1 MKLNDFMLKNFPGLE
16 LRSPLFYSWD
26 ASIRFELG
34 VDESTVSIH
43 ENPRY
48 LQGVYR
54 RAIDL
59 FEALHAP
66 QDVLYLVADAHDL
79 GKGYALQRKLN
90 VFTKYVNTTSV
101 LRHLQ
106 HENRPFVYPED
117 DEDGIYRTH
126 RFSLRCRRSDFRYA
140 ALLKAIC
147 NQDMG
152 KRPSIHY
159 PVYFVNETKGTI
171 YYVYDDRGCD
181 VLGTEPGVIHSVYEE
196 FNDWILDYDRAE
208 IDKVFSC
215 SG

>member
-1 MKLNDFMLKNFPGLE
+1 MTLNDFMMKNFPGLE

-34 VDESTVSIH
+34 VNESSVSIH
-43 ENPRY
+43 ENPMY
-48 LQGVYR
+48 LQRVYR

-59 FEALHAP
+59 FEALHASE
-66 QDVLYLVADAHDL
+66 DVLYLVVDVHDF

-90 VFTKYVNTTSV
+90 VFAKYVNETSV
-101 LRHLQ
+101 LSHLQ
-106 HENRPFVYPED
+106 HENRPYIYPED
-117 DEDGIYRTH
+117 DEDGTYRTH

-152 KRPSIHY
+152 LSPCIY
-159 PVYFVNETKGTI
+159 FPVYFVNETKRTI
-171 YYVYDDRGCD
+171 YFVYDDRGCD
-181 VLGTEPGVIHSVYEE
+181 LLGTETGVIYSVYEE
-196 FNDWILDYDRAE
+196 FNDWILDYDRAQ
-208 IDKVFSC
+208 IDKVFTC

>member
-1 MKLNDFMLKNFPGLE
+1 MTLNDFMMNSFPGLK
-16 LRSPLFYSWD
+16 LGSPLFYSWD

-34 VDESTVSIH
+34 VNESSVSIH
-43 ENPRY
+43 ENPLY

-66 QDVLYLVADAHDL
+66 EDELYLVVDVHDF
-79 GKGYALQRKLN
+79 GKRYALRRKLN
-90 VFTKYVNTTSV
+90 VFAKYVKKNSA
-101 LRHLQ
+101 LRRLQ
-106 HENRPFVYPED
+106 HENRPYIYPED
-117 DEDGIYRTH
+117 DEDRTYRTH

-152 KRPSIHY
+152 ISPCIHY
-159 PVYFVNETKGTI
+159 PIYFVNETKGTI

-181 VLGTEPGVIHSVYEE
+181 LLGVDTEAIRWMYEK

-208 IDKVFSC
+208 IDEVFT
-215 SG
+215 